1 MQVPVS
7 PDGGP
12 AGWVILV
19 WEVASVGIKPAPAKA
34 EDPKQGLVP
43 ANLLF
48 METDLISLSWRSN
61 IYQSPDYLLGI

>member
-43 ANLLF
+43 ANSQT
-48 METDLISLSWRSN
+48 METDLIKLE
-61 IYQSPDYLLGI
+61 I